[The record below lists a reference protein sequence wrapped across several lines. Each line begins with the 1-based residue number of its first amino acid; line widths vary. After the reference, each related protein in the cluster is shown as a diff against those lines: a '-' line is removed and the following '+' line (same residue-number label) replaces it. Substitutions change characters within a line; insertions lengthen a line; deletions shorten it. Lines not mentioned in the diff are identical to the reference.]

1 MKKERKKGERRAGR
15 PWLTHQCTVRENTW
29 TWPPLRVC
37 VRVCVRARVFEP
49 NGLDACALL
58 SRARAV
64 DYHCC
69 KLHTRIVWLCETERG
84 CSPSLSSR
92 DIFHSNFLFFFFFL
106 QRERVKKIVIEWR
119 WRGVFEKSFKFRIYS
134 RGEILGCYESNL
146 SWKLFTRIKSFESFA
161 RCLSR
166 GIKKYIFSTSLESF
180 SFESVMLFFRST
192 LLPFLT
198 NFVIAPKLIDPMND
212 S

>member
-37 VRVCVRARVFEP
+37 VCVCVCARVCLNQMAWMRVRCCHELAPLIITAANCTRESCGCVKPKEDALPLFRV
-49 NGLDACALL
+49 
-58 SRARAV
+58 
-64 DYHCC
+64 
-69 KLHTRIVWLCETERG
+69 ETFFI
-84 CSPSLSSR
+84 L
-92 DIFHSNFLFFFFFL
+92 IFFSFFFFL

-146 SWKLFTRIKSFESFA
+146 SWKLFTRMKSFESFA

-192 LLPFLT
+192 LLPF
-198 NFVIAPKLIDPMND
+198 FD
-212 S
+212 